1 MEKEEEERAAGRRQ
15 GPRGTREQWPG
26 RGRAEGAPPKGAGG
40 TGLTLHLENWSGN
53 TCKVPKIGGAACG
66 ATRSERGDG
75 PRGRPRLRPDLAVSA
90 VASGGLRAPPAL
102 SLLLFLILETLTVTE
117 AANIAG
123 EISDESKR

>member
-53 TCKVPKIGGAACG
+53 TCKVPRTGGAACG

-75 PRGRPRLRPDLAVSA
+75 PRGRPRLCRAR
-90 VASGGLRAPPAL
+90 ASGLGRQRRGFRGPPSAARALPHL
-102 SLLLFLILETLTVTE
+102 V
-117 AANIAG
+117 
-123 EISDESKR
+123 SDFGDFDSHIP